1 MSVRQ
6 RYYSS
11 IMATE
16 RLQRRIEKLLDEAEE
31 AVSDL
36 NWFLVRDRAQAV
48 LGLDLDNAD
57 GLTLRA
63 VAKRELG

>member
-1 MSVRQ
+1 
-6 RYYSS
+6 
-11 IMATE
+11 MATE

-36 NWFLVRDRAQAV
+36 NWSLVRDRAQAV

>member
-36 NWFLVRDRAQAV
+36 NWSLVRDRAQAV

>member
-1 MSVRQ
+1 
-6 RYYSS
+6 
-11 IMATE
+11 MATE

-36 NWFLVRDRAQAV
+36 NWSLVRDSAQAV